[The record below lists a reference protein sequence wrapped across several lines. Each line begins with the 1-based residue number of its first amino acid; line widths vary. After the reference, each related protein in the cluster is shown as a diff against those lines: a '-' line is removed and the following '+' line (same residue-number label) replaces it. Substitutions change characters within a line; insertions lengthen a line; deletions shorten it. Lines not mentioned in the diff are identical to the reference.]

1 MTDQTN
7 KLEPCPFCGGKAY
20 IDQHGTRRQSCVIS
34 CHTCGCMLETNE
46 EGANCGDQWNR
57 RASAPAADQEAY
69 EQECLNM
76 TAEGIKYWKD
86 KYEALVAASA
96 PAAGS
101 VPSEHAL
108 QSRWARIAASGEQY
122 KAFVAEV
129 RALLAQYGAP
139 QDNVGATPTGLVSMA
154 VRMPDPAE
162 HPRVL
167 IYTEGVDFNGEQ
179 FFDVDAESL
188 NECRFE
194 SPDDQPEVCR
204 HASHWMPLPP
214 APQEGK

>member
-1 MTDQTN
+1 MIEL
-7 KLEPCPFCGGKAY
+7 KSCPFCGGEAY
-20 IDQHGTRRQSCVIS
+20 LDQHGTTRQSCVIS

-101 VPSEHAL
+101 VPSDHDIEMLATGFAIQHRNGLLKFA
-108 QSRWARIAASGEQY
+108 
-122 KAFVAEV
+122 
-129 RALLAQYGAP
+129 RALLAQYGSPAWQPIETAP
-139 QDNVGATPTGLVSMA
+139 KGVNGISFMGLA
-154 VRMPDPAE
+154 W
-162 HPRVL
+162 
-167 IYTEGVDFNGEQ
+167 G
-179 FFDVDAESL
+179 
-188 NECRFE
+188 
-194 SPDDQPEVCR
+194 PDDDRSTGAGMQIDGKFYAAGTFFCAGSKEKPFEIRECEVKPT
-204 HASHWMPLPP
+204 HWMPLPP